1 MNSFSHAIL
10 NWTRNFEWY
19 KSNIKKYFFQLD
31 KKGSST
37 LSPLLD
43 SLEYIRPAGKS
54 AVSPYDGFQV
64 IKRRNMCEPCDFFAS
79 AIKTST
85 PALLLDESDQQSQL
99 FLLRRISHHAG
110 LQSGRLNDKNIIWL
124 MKQPAIRTNDVKQV
138 YWRWCNGLWW
148 MTSCRLDFI
157 RYQLYIDDICNR

>member
-1 MNSFSHAIL
+1 MQYWTGQETL
-10 NWTRNFEWY
+10 NVTKVIY
-19 KSNIKKYFFQLD
+19 KVFFQLD
-31 KKGSST
+31 KTGSAA

-54 AVSPYDGFQV
+54 AVSPYEGFQV
-64 IKRRNMCEPCDFFAS
+64 NKRKNMCEPCNFFAS

-110 LQSGRLNDKNIIWL
+110 LQPGGPKDKIIIGV
-124 MKQPAIRTNDVKQV
+124 MKQQAVWPNDVKQV
-138 YWRWCNGLWW
+138 LWRWCNGLWW
-148 MTSCRLDFI
+148 MTSCRLAFI